1 MKLVQFLLS
10 VILISSFAHSAYAA
24 KKSKKLVPPVE
35 DQTIYNL
42 PISQS
47 EIKIIEV
54 APIEK
59 KAHEFEFTASSWVP
73 KNFNLPSY
81 LSDSSDFGREGIPLV
96 SVNYI
101 TKSFD
106 VGKGGDVSS
115 KFGLSYM
122 SLDRTA
128 PFSGSNAHET
138 LNLFSIRIG
147 AEYTARNLLP
157 FNLEP
162 ALGLFIL
169 PTWIAASRTELDNGV
184 SAYGFPVEGSID
196 LLYHS
201 PQLSKLVGSSD
212 LILGLGVHEVYGSLS
227 GSDLSGLGVQG
238 ILRLRM

>member
-1 MKLVQFLLS
+1 MKLTKFLLS

-24 KKSKKLVPPVE
+24 KKAKKRTPAVE
-35 DQTIYNL
+35 EQNIYNL

-54 APIEK
+54 GPVEK
-59 KAHEFEFTASSWVP
+59 KPHEYEFTASNWTP

-106 VGKGGDVSS
+106 VGSSGDISS

-122 SLDRTA
+122 SLERSA
-128 PFSGSNAHET
+128 PFSGSSAHET
-138 LNLFSIRIG
+138 LNLFSVRIG
-147 AEYTARNLLP
+147 AEYTARKLMP

-162 ALGLFIL
+162 AVGLFIL

-184 SAYGFPVEGSID
+184 SAYGFPIEGSLD

-212 LILGLGVHEVYGSLS
+212 LILGLGIDDVYGSVS
-227 GSDLSGLGVQG
+227 GANLNGLGVQG